1 MWVMKVNNTTSQNLN
16 LWKII
21 INSTL
26 NDFRYKDNSAW
37 DIDRIPQDNVNS
49 HSKNAKK
56 A

>member
-1 MWVMKVNNTTSQNLN
+1 MKVNSTTSQNLN
-16 LWKII
+16 LRKIS

-37 DIDRIPQDNVNS
+37 DIDRIQENVNS